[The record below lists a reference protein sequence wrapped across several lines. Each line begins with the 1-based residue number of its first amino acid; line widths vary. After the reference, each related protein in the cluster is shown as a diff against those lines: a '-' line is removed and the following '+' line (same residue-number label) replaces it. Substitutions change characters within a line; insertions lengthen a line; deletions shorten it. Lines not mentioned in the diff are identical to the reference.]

1 MTDTESK
8 NNRLTF
14 AGVAALTVLTWYALP
29 DAVRSRGLRAVIKT
43 GLLGV
48 TAAGMAMIPQVYPDA
63 EKFAQEVRNDVP
75 ESARTAAAAGAAA
88 LAVVGTIWGEK
99 VITHAVSGSGRR
111 RPLRHFRRRRHGA
124 GQCRRS
130 RRLARWPPVR
140 RTERVRLDT
149 S

>member
-1 MTDTESK
+1 MTDTESR

-99 VITHAVSGSGRR
+99 VIYARGERIRAGGVRCAHTSAAVAMA
-111 RPLRHFRRRRHGA
+111 LATGA
-124 GQCRRS
+124 AALVDWPA
-130 RRLARWPPVR
+130 LAHRF
-140 RTERVRLDT
+140 TAH
-149 S
+149 